1 MARAAAPRRGRPP
14 VEGLRERRREQILTA
29 ATRIFAQRGYPATDL
44 QVVAD
49 AIHAG
54 KGTLYRYFPTKEALF
69 LAAIERGIQNLD
81 RQVLSAIGGVE
92 EPLAR
97 VASAIRAY
105 LGFFSRN
112 PDMLELMAQERAIFK
127 GRKPTYFAFLD
138 GALGPWRELFR
149 RLMAQGRV
157 RRMPFE
163 RIVDVV
169 GDAVYGTIVT
179 DYFSGRR
186 KSTGEQARDLLD
198 IVFNGIL
205 TPAGRRSLDSLE
217 NPS

>member
-1 MARAAAPRRGRPP
+1 MGRAAARRRGRPP
-14 VEGLRERRREQILTA
+14 VQGLRERRREQILTA
-29 ATRIFAQRGYPATDL
+29 ATRLFAQRGYPATDL
-44 QVVAD
+44 QGVAD
-49 AIHAG
+49 AIRVG
-54 KGTLYRYFPTKEALF
+54 KGTLYRYFPNKEALF
-69 LAAIERGIQNLD
+69 LAAIERGIRALGDQIRSDADPEADPLHRIARAVGSYLD
-81 RQVLSAIGGVE
+81 
-92 EPLAR
+92 
-97 VASAIRAY
+97 Y
-105 LGFFSRN
+105 FSRN
-112 PDMLELMAQERAIFK
+112 PDMLELMAQERAVFK

-138 GALGPWRELFR
+138 ARLGPWKDLLR

-157 RRMPFE
+157 RRMPLE

-186 KSTGEQARDLLD
+186 KGPREQTRDLLD

-205 TPAGRRSLDSLE
+205 TPSGRKSLDSTE